1 MPSRSPYQAAM
12 ATLRVHTRYEPPHF
26 FPDTSLTSEP
36 SMASCSSKQPIR
48 PSPAQ
53 PIILILILILTPTN
67 PPHRDINR
75 SIDGGVYAE
84 LIQNRAFYHSSI
96 YPATLDP
103 WQAVGGAALSLRNDT
118 TPLSDAL
125 PTDMR
130 VASTKKSAGQIGFAN
145 PGWWGIDVAVQ
156 TYKGSFWVKGRLRGG
171 VDVLGVV
178 GQKWRLMWAQVFTMA
193 RSRRLL
199 FRVST
204 TRHSP
209 LLRSN
214 LWRRLVNGRVH
225 SLIVRI
231 TTEADR

>member
-1 MPSRSPYQAAM
+1 VRSPPA
-12 ATLRVHTRYEPPHF
+12 RPIPI
-26 FPDTSLTSEP
+26 P
-36 SMASCSSKQPIR
+36 S
-48 PSPAQ
+48 
-53 PIILILILILTPTN
+53 TTN
-67 PPHRDINR
+67 HPRRDINR

-103 WQAVGGAALSLRNDT
+103 WQAVGGAALSLRNDS

-178 GQKWRLMWAQVFTMA
+178 GEKWRLMWAQVFTMA
-193 RSRRLL
+193 RSRRRW
-199 FRVST
+199 FRV
-204 TRHSP
+204 
-209 LLRSN
+209 
-214 LWRRLVNGRVH
+214 
-225 SLIVRI
+225 
-231 TTEADR
+231 